1 MIEPNTIVVVSIL
14 RIVCGVFF
22 IPHVIGKITQRQ
34 AAIDFFTL
42 AGLKPVESFLNI
54 ALTLD
59 LLLGVGLIS
68 GKITKYL
75 PWIAMVYLLVCAA
88 AVIRVER
95 KWLWHIGGCEYP
107 VFWAICCGL
116 VGYSQWAP

>member
-1 MIEPNTIVVVSIL
+1 MIEPNTIKIISFL
-14 RIVCGVFF
+14 SLVCGIFF
-22 IPHVIGKITQRQ
+22 IPHVIGKINQRQ
-34 AAIDFFTL
+34 AAINFFTL
-42 AGLKPVESFLNI
+42 AGLRPVKLFLNV

-59 LLLGVGLIS
+59 LLLGVGLI
-68 GKITKYL
+68 TRQLPKYL

-116 VGYSQWAP
+116 VGYAQWAP